1 MRWSALDCSRARRS
15 RGMPTSALGWSGLI
29 KGVGAG
35 VGMAPGKLALLVVAL
50 VAFVAVSSSAQPSST
65 DILKS
70 VRIDQNLGAQLPLDS
85 TFRDEAGRD
94 VRLGEFFGSRPV
106 LLNFVYF
113 KCPGLCTQALTDLSR
128 TLNGLAESAGEQFD
142 VITIS
147 FDPSEGPE
155 LAREKKASYL
165 RGYRRP
171 KAAAGWHFL
180 TGSADSI
187 ARVTQAA
194 GFHYKWDAVNK
205 VFAHATAILVVTP
218 GGKISRYFYGVEAP
232 PTDVKNAIVA
242 AAGDSIGKP
251 REIVLLYCFHYD
263 PATGKWG
270 FIVSRALKVLG
281 VLTILIV
288 GGFIWLQVAR
298 EQRRSAVGVRQ

>member
-1 MRWSALDCSRARRS
+1 
-15 RGMPTSALGWSGLI
+15 MPTPALGWSGLF
-29 KGVGAG
+29 KRFGAG
-35 VGMAPGKLALLVVAL
+35 VGMAPGANESYWCRRFG
-50 VAFVAVSSSAQPSST
+50 FVGRCFIKAQPSST

-70 VRIDQNLGAQLPLDS
+70 VGIDQNLGTQLPLDAV
-85 TFRDEAGRD
+85 FRDEAGRD

-205 VFAHATAILVVTP
+205 VFAPRDGDP
-218 GGKISRYFYGVEAP
+218 GGYAGGEDLALFLWGRGATDGCEERDSRGC
-232 PTDVKNAIVA
+232 
-242 AAGDSIGKP
+242 G
-251 REIVLLYCFHYD
+251 
-263 PATGKWG
+263 
-270 FIVSRALKVLG
+270 
-281 VLTILIV
+281 
-288 GGFIWLQVAR
+288 
-298 EQRRSAVGVRQ
+298 

>member
-1 MRWSALDCSRARRS
+1 VRF
-15 RGMPTSALGWSGLI
+15 GLF

-35 VGMAPGKLALLVVAL
+35 VGMAPGVAMAPGKLALWVLAL
-50 VAFVAVSSSAQPSST
+50 VAWVAIPARAQPSST
-65 DILKS
+65 DILKA
-70 VRIDQNLGAQLPLDS
+70 VRIDQNLGAQLPLDA

-128 TLNGLAESAGEQFD
+128 TLNGLTESAGDQFD

-155 LAREKKASYL
+155 LARDKKASYL

-194 GFHYKWDAVNK
+194 GFHYTWDAVNK

-218 GGKISRYFYGVEAP
+218 GGKIARYFYGVEAP
-232 PTDVKNAIVA
+232 PTDVHNAILA
-242 AAGDSIGKP
+242 AAGNSIGKP
-251 REIVLLYCFHYD
+251 TEIVLLYCFHYD

-288 GGFIWLQVAR
+288 GGFIWWQMAR
-298 EQRRSAVGVRQ
+298 ERRKGAAPVS